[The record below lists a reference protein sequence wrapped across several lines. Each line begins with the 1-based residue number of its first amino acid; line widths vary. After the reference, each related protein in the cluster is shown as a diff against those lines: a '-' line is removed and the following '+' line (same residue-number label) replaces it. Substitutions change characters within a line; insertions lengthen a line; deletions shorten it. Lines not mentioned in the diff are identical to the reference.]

1 MYTVSNL
8 KLLIDKQ
15 EEIDAIYQ
23 NCKELKKTTVTPKMN
38 AEVDILF
45 DAINKRLV
53 EQGFTVT
60 MTPTGLLANYK
71 EAVVN
76 IDKHSK
82 DLEECFFI
90 NFNNYAEDRLS
101 IILDIKHNNNAQK
114 NSNHEDG
121 FSEFLLQMSD
131 KLNNAKN
138 LQDACRVANLI
149 YKSQNNVTF
158 YSAEEVV
165 NYYFK

>member
-1 MYTVSNL
+1 MYTVSNF
-8 KLLIDKQ
+8 KLLVDKQ

-23 NCKELKKTTVTPKMN
+23 NCEELKKTTVTPKMN
-38 AEVDILF
+38 SEVDKLV

-53 EQGFTVT
+53 ERGFTVT
-60 MTPTGLLANYK
+60 LTSTGLIANYK

-76 IDKHSK
+76 VDKHSK

-101 IILDIKHNNNAQK
+101 MILDIKQTNNAQTK
-114 NSNHEDG
+114 SNYLDG
-121 FSEFLLQMSD
+121 FAEFLHQMSD

-149 YKSQNNVTF
+149 YKTQNNVTF